1 MGQLVSQSV
10 KQLVNKSVTESVNES
25 VRESISPWQSLNQF
39 IRMISFC
46 NTGHKVVS
54 YVG

>member
-25 VRESISPWQSLNQF
+25 VRESISLWQSLNHF
-39 IRMISFC
+39 IRMMQSFIL
-46 NTGHKVVS
+46 
-54 YVG
+54 

>member
-25 VRESISPWQSLNQF
+25 VKRVNQPVTVTQSVYQNDAVFHSVTLV
-39 IRMISFC
+39 IE
-46 NTGHKVVS
+46 
-54 YVG
+54 

>member
-25 VRESISPWQSLNQF
+25 VKRVNQSMTVTQSVYQNDAVFHSVTLV
-39 IRMISFC
+39 IE
-46 NTGHKVVS
+46 
-54 YVG
+54 

>member
-25 VRESISPWQSLNQF
+25 VRELISPWQSLNQF
-39 IRMISFC
+39 IRMMQSFIL
-46 NTGHKVVS
+46 
-54 YVG
+54 